1 MSAKARFF
9 VPLLW
14 AVKMESLPLLEG
26 RERPVVGVEEVGADR
41 REESVE
47 VKAMLLVGGAD
58 LEDLGRGS
66 PYKDALDVIAR
77 RQDRLGT

>member
-14 AVKMESLPLLEG
+14 AVKMESLVLLEG

-41 REESVE
+41 REERVE
-47 VKAMLLVGGAD
+47 VKAMLLVGGAG

-66 PYKDALDVIAR
+66 PYRDALDVIAR